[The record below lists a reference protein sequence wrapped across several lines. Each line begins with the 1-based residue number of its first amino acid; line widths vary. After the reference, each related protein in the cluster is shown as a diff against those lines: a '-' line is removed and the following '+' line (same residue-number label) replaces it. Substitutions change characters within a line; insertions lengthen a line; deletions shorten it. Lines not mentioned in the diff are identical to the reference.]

1 MKQHKGYLVS
11 IGGAED
17 KSEQQSED
25 KENSLDFLESGILK
39 NVVELMQGKEPSI
52 EVITTA
58 TARPDESFRNYKEA
72 FEQLGCVHVGHLD
85 LRDREAANEEA
96 VMERIRN
103 CNGVMFSGGD
113 QARLS
118 AVLGGSL
125 LCRTLKQR
133 YQQEHFVIAG
143 TSAGAAAMSAAM
155 MNGGSTEKANLKGEI
170 DLSIGFG
177 FISDVIIDT
186 HFDAR
191 GRFARLV
198 QAVAAQPGLLGIG
211 LGEDTGVVVEKGS
224 MLRAIGSS
232 SVTIIDGTKAQYNNI
247 ADIKPGAPISIG
259 MLGVYQLAH
268 SDCFDLVNR
277 TFIPVGFAAHQN

>member
-1 MKQHKGYLVS
+1 MNQYRGFLVS

-17 KSEQQSED
+17 KGNEQSED
-25 KENSLDFLESGILK
+25 KENSLEFLKNGILK
-39 NVVELMQGKEPSI
+39 DVVELMHGNEPTI

-58 TARPDESFRNYKEA
+58 TAYPEDSYNNYKNA
-72 FEQLGCVHVGHLD
+72 FEQLGCMQVGHLN
-85 LRDREAANEEA
+85 LRSREAANSEEII
-96 VMERIRN
+96 ERIRK

-118 AVLGGSL
+118 AVLGGTD
-125 LCRTLKQR
+125 LCRILKER
-133 YQQEHFVIAG
+133 YWKEHFVIAG

-170 DLSIGFG
+170 ELSIGFG

-211 LGEDTGVVVEKGS
+211 LGEDTGVIVEGGTL
-224 MLRAIGSS
+224 LRAVGSS

-247 ADIKPGAPISIG
+247 ADIKTGAPVSIG
-259 MLGVYQLAH
+259 MLGVYQMAH
-268 SDCFDLVNR
+268 SDKFDLEKR
-277 TFIPVGFAAHQN
+277 EFIPVKFSEHQN

>member
-1 MKQHKGYLVS
+1 MNQFKGYLVS

-25 KENSLDFLESGILK
+25 KESSLDFLDNGILK

-58 TARPDESFRNYKEA
+58 TAYPDESFRNYKAA
-72 FEQLGCVHVGHLD
+72 FEQLGCAHVGHLD
-85 LRDREAANEEA
+85 LRDRDAANEEA
-96 VMERIRN
+96 VLERVRN

-118 AVLGGSL
+118 ALLGGSL
-125 LCRTLKQR
+125 LWRTLKQR
-133 YQQEHFVIAG
+133 YQCEHFVIAG
-143 TSAGAAAMSAAM
+143 TSAGAAAMSTTM
-155 MNGGSTEKANLKGEI
+155 INGGSAERANLKGEI

-224 MLRAIGSS
+224 LLRAIGSS

-268 SDCFDLVNR
+268 SDQFDLAKR
-277 TFIPVGFAAHQN
+277 QFIPMRFAEHQN